1 MLHIMWK
8 FVSLD
13 ASVVTASR
21 GVVRG
26 FVGVRFDVF
35 VSDMRM
41 VEAVELFWSGGVFV
55 FGCSVWFVRKGV
67 VCGTHVLPLGDS
79 S

>member
-1 MLHIMWK
+1 MWK

-13 ASVVTASR
+13 ASVVTARR
-21 GVVRG
+21 GVVRR
-26 FVGVRFDVF
+26 FVGVWLDVF
-35 VSDMRM
+35 VSDIRM